1 MSSDGEISSFRRESC
16 RWQVGMGITI
26 VATRTKLIG
35 LGGRPMTV
43 DTGDP
48 ETDQMLSGY
57 YRVVTG
63 YQDYIPYK
71 IVL

>member
-1 MSSDGEISSFRRESC
+1 
-16 RWQVGMGITI
+16 
-26 VATRTKLIG
+26 
-35 LGGRPMTV
+35 MTV

-63 YQDYIPYK
+63 LSGLHTVQNRVI
-71 IVL
+71 IFSMS